1 MRPTMASTTPSKKFP
16 AFTPLGNGVC
26 NSDLPND
33 STLNRYLFVIQYYVS
48 QVRTSACL
56 VSHLGTTGLY
66 MLMPGSQRYEALA
79 RHITICIAGT
89 LRSGTLPWYHGV

>member
-1 MRPTMASTTPSKKFP
+1 MQADLEDPDAPYNGINYSSKKFP

-48 QVRTSACL
+48 QVRGSACPVTL
-56 VSHLGTTGLY
+56 GSHRPVHARAWLTMLRGTSTSPSPSVL
-66 MLMPGSQRYEALA
+66 PAL
-79 RHITICIAGT
+79 
-89 LRSGTLPWYHGV
+89 